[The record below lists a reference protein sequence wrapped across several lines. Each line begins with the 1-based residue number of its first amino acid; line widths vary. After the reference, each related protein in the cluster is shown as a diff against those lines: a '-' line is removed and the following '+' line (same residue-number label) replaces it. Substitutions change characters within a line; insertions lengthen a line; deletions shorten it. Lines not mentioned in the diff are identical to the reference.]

1 MLTRLGLYGGA
12 RPEYGDFSPKDSG
25 GTKGFVSIFTRQS
38 LYGGPRPLYG
48 DFSAKEAA
56 GDTKEFTFQ
65 WTRHALHG
73 GPRPLYGSFIG
84 KIGGGG
90 GPVLN
95 LAYRMRSPA
104 AQQRY
109 KTSKAQGIYLNKG

>member
-12 RPEYGDFSPKDSG
+12 RPEYGDFSSKSG
-25 GTKGFVSIFTRQS
+25 DGTKGFVSIFTRQS

-48 DFSAKEAA
+48 DFSGKDA

-73 GPRPLYGSFIG
+73 GPRPLYGSFVG

-90 GPVLN
+90 IIFN
-95 LAYRMRSPA
+95 IHARMRSPA